1 MELSILNLRIGC
13 STFASFR
20 CPNTT
25 VAWLKS
31 YKTGKYVLVF
41 RVRNSDVTL
50 IQKDVFYTG

>member
-1 MELSILNLRIGC
+1 MELSILILRTGC